1 MCLYSQLL
9 ETLRQEDH
17 LRSCLGKLL
26 CQNNQAPQ
34 YLESLN
40 EENHE
45 PLMKEVK

>member
-1 MCLYSQLL
+1 MCLYSKLL

-34 YLESLN
+34 YLESVN